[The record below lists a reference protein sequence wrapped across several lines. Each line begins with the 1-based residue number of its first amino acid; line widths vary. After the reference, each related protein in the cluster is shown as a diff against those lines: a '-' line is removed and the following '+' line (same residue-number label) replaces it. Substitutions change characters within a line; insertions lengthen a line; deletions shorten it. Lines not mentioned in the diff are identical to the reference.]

1 MILMFGPAG
10 AGKSL
15 QGQFL
20 ALRHN
25 WSWFSAGQLLRD
37 AKNPEI
43 TEIMEKGNLV
53 PPEMVNRTV
62 LKKLDDQFDLKKVIL
77 DGYPRSLDQA
87 KALSEYLE
95 KRLGRE
101 GVSLIVCFDV
111 STEEILRRLA
121 LRGRLDD
128 NEATI
133 RHRLDVY
140 DSETQ
145 PLLDYYAERGV
156 RIVHIDANRKPGE
169 IFDDMEGVVERHH
182 IGEATE

>member
-25 WSWFSAGQLLRD
+25 WSWFSAGQLLRE

-43 TEIMEKGNLV
+43 LEIMEKGNLV

-62 LKKLDDQFDLKKVIL
+62 FKKLDDQFDLNKVIL

-87 KALSEYLE
+87 TALSDYLN
-95 KRLGRE
+95 KRFGRE
-101 GVSLIVCFDV
+101 AVSLIVCFDV
-111 STEEILRRLA
+111 TTEEILRRLA

-133 RHRLDVY
+133 RHRLEVY
-140 DSETQ
+140 QSETQ
-145 PLLDYYAERGV
+145 PLLDYYASRGV
-156 RIVHIDANRKPGE
+156 QIAHVDGNRTPGA
-169 IFDDMEGVVERHH
+169 IFDDVEKIVEQRHVA
-182 IGEATE
+182 EDK

>member
-25 WSWFSAGQLLRD
+25 WSWFSAGQLLRE

-62 LKKLDDQFDLKKVIL
+62 FKKLDDQFDLKKVIL
-77 DGYPRSLDQA
+77 DGYPRSIEQA
-87 KALSEYLE
+87 TALSGYMK

-101 GVSLIVCFDV
+101 GVSLIICFDV
-111 STEEILRRLA
+111 TTEEILRRLA

-128 NEATI
+128 DESTI
-133 RHRLDVY
+133 RHRLEVY
-140 DSETQ
+140 ANETQ
-145 PLLDYYAERGV
+145 PLLDYYAERNV
-156 RIVHIDANRKPGE
+156 QIVHVDGNRTPGV
-169 IFDDMEGVVERHH
+169 IFDDVEQAVVKYHLAEDK
-182 IGEATE
+182 